1 VLSFDEFLQGMRL
14 LNPAQFGRARASAD
28 GSVDDAPPQ
37 HSASARA
44 QLDRCRT
51 LFAAIDADSS
61 GALQI
66 DEWLAAALHCH
77 VFGLR
82 HAASEA
88 FAQVSHSAIVCGRSS
103 ARECESGRT

>member
-1 VLSFDEFLQGMRL
+1 MLSFDEFLQGMRL

-28 GSVDDAPPQ
+28 GSVDGGDAPPH
-37 HSASARA
+37 HSASARR

-88 FAQVSHSAIVCGRSS
+88 F
-103 ARECESGRT
+103 